1 MAWALLQCWDL
12 SSLEI
17 SIIESKQSYYQQIVI
32 STMEVHTLIRLTLK
46 QIPDNLN
53 VGMDYTLQNI

>member
-12 SSLEI
+12 SSLDI

-46 QIPDNLN
+46 QIPDNLI